1 MKNFKK
7 IAAILSFVPFTA
19 FAASG
24 AAAVVAKT
32 AGKSYSEPTRSEF
45 LKSCSEGVE
54 KPICECVLKK
64 LEAKYSEDQFK
75 NNEQS
80 LKIGVEDKAYVQFI
94 VDATTT
100 CGTVHDAAAP
110 QTVPAKSVQPA
121 TQAAPAKAAQP
132 ATQAAPVQDPTV
144 IEMELAIIRAIVENT
159 DFKKRFIDEC
169 IDEADDYLG
178 KKQAKQSCN
187 CSYDRII
194 QDQNVV
200 TYLLGSVDSDGKMA
214 DFEKWGYDIVAPC
227 LPDQFTP
234 EMEKALMAECMD
246 EVKDGKK
253 ACKCV
258 VNDIKKRYTVK
269 TLLKAAFEN
278 EKKFELE
285 MRGVAAQCS
294 NK

>member
-7 IAAILSFVPFTA
+7 IAVLLSLVPFTA

-24 AAAVVAKT
+24 AAAVVAQT

-110 QTVPAKSVQPA
+110 QTAPAKSAQL
-121 TQAAPAKAAQP
+121 AAQP
-132 ATQAAPVQDPTV
+132 AANAQMT
-144 IEMELAIIRAIVENT
+144 EMEMMILKAVVENKE
-159 DFKKRFIDEC
+159 FKDRFVEECVDES
-169 IDEADDYLG
+169 DDYLG
-178 KKQAKQSCN
+178 QKQAKQSCS
-187 CSYDRII
+187 CSYDRITK
-194 QDQNVV
+194 DKNVIAA
-200 TYLLGSVDSDGKMA
+200 LMGSVDKGGKMT
-214 DFEKWGYDIVAPC
+214 DFEKWGYDVIAPC
-227 LPDQFTP
+227 LPDKFTP
-234 EMEKALMAECMD
+234 EMEKALMNECKD

-258 VNDIKKRYTVK
+258 VKEIKSRYTVK
-269 TLLKAAFEN
+269 SLLQAAFED
-278 EKKFELE
+278 EKKLE
-285 MRGVAAQCS
+285 MDMMGLAAQCMA
-294 NK
+294 K